1 MLRDAQ
7 RRREGE
13 RSLGQPSLGQNESS
27 SARGAAK
34 VCERVCVQKC
44 GFSSRWE
51 ELRGCS
57 AAFYTAQSLALDR
70 PPPAGICVVD
80 ASRGLVLRHRGDL
93 EPDSKS
99 ATRTRENPCATPLRF
114 WSSLAAASLGWQ
126 QCKRHFLDLLYQCYR
141 CALTWRAGI
150 ADGELY

>member
-1 MLRDAQ
+1 M
-7 RRREGE
+7 
-13 RSLGQPSLGQNESS
+13 GQPSLGQNESS

-57 AAFYTAQSLALDR
+57 AAFYTAQSLALDWASTR
-70 PPPAGICVVD
+70 WDLPRLCVP
-80 ASRGLVLRHRGDL
+80 GLVLRRRGDL
-93 EPDSKS
+93 KPNSKS
-99 ATRTRENPCATPLRF
+99 TKRTRENPCTTQLSF
-114 WSSLAAASLGWQ
+114 WTSLAAASLGWQ